1 MAPVPNRHLIYPER
15 NLPEQG
21 NEPSVQPGAIP
32 SGIEA
37 GLAFA
42 FGTSLSACSVQASL
56 AAAALISLNYGGWIA
71 ARRFLKPR
79 LAHPAKKKIAWLYLI
94 CGLGWFSHESAQAPS
109 VKAHP
114 RAGHVLREKTFAGTV
129 RGTVS
134 NLPIVRQQLFASDS
148 GSSMYAEFKLKTS
161 TPGQLYLV
169 RAGIEGDQLP
179 AGLRPGVSVEVIG
192 KIYPQRPR
200 STPTRKDT
208 PAAIIQSLPG
218 SLTFGQEP
226 PSRPSLGLRIRWP
239 VVNLIRRL
247 YSDKEQGLFCALIT
261 GEKRLLSQEL
271 SLLFVETGT
280 VHFLAISGLHVG
292 LIMAFAMRIPFPQKG
307 RTILRLIV
315 LGLFVL
321 LSGANTPVLRAA
333 IMIGLHLLLQA
344 AGRLPRALDTLGWTL
359 LALLITDPLSIS
371 KPGFQ
376 LSFIATIAI
385 LGWNEMRT
393 NDLRERSRL
402 LIPSKPAGAF
412 SRFGSALF
420 FHIQNSLWVA
430 VISTAVTAPLIATYF
445 HRVHPVAPLLSVCL
459 YPLIAMSLLLGL
471 SSILL
476 GLIWIEAGF
485 LAADAATVFAR
496 MLNGLL
502 VFSRNI
508 PGHCFNLPPPGF
520 AMVSI
525 FYLLL
530 GAGISK
536 KTRGVA
542 LLLSI
547 LVLPITLI
555 MSLAAGNE
563 DNPRLIHL
571 DAGAGSAALLELPGS
586 KRAFLIDACGKTR
599 TGSWRLVR
607 TLLDKGHRRIDG
619 VILTHPHVDHAG
631 ALPVLTRS
639 LDVGEVFC
647 SEHFEREEYGVR
659 LLADARKKGVRVSK
673 VRRGQLL
680 RLPGPEDIVLRIIYP
695 DQTENLPL
703 AQHANEMSLSFFI
716 EIGQKRILC
725 LGDLEEDGLA
735 RLFETGED
743 LNSEVL
749 ILPHHGRSNCLYDT
763 LLEKV
768 SPTTVVVSGD
778 GQGQAEETL
787 LRIELSGIKAYAT
800 WRGGSIQNEWNTG
813 GIKTSYVD
821 R

>member
-1 MAPVPNRHLIYPER
+1 MAQAPNRQLIYPER

-21 NEPSVQPGAIP
+21 NIASVQPGAIP

-42 FGTSLSACSVQASL
+42 FGTSLSACSVEASL
-56 AAAALISLNYGGWIA
+56 AAAALIALNCGGWIA
-71 ARRFLKPR
+71 TRRLLKPR
-79 LAHPAKKKIAWLYLI
+79 LARPVKKKIAWLYLI
-94 CGLGWFSHESAQAPS
+94 CGLGWFSHDSAQTPGIKTRAQAAH
-109 VKAHP
+109 VVRQKALP
-114 RAGHVLREKTFAGTV
+114 GTV

-134 NLPIVRQQLFASDS
+134 DLPIVRPQRFPSAS
-148 GSSMYAEFKLKTS
+148 GGSMYAEFKLKTS

-169 RAGIEGDQLP
+169 RAGIKGDRLP
-179 AGLRPGVSVEVIG
+179 AGLRPGASVEVQG
-192 KIYPQRPR
+192 KIYPRFSPGA
-200 STPTRKDT
+200 PARKNT

-218 SLTFGQEP
+218 SLTFHQEP

-239 VVNLIRRL
+239 VVNLIRKL
-247 YSDKEQGLFCALIT
+247 YSDQEQGLFCALIT
-261 GEKRLLSQEL
+261 GEKRLLDQEL

-280 VHFLAISGLHVG
+280 AHFLAISGLHVG

-307 RTILRLIV
+307 KTILRLMV

-359 LALLITDPLSIS
+359 LALLVTEPLSIS
-371 KPGFQ
+371 EPGFQ

-385 LGWNEMRT
+385 LGWSSMRA

-402 LIPSKPAGAF
+402 LIPPKPAGAF
-412 SRFGSALF
+412 SRLGSALF
-420 FHIQNSLWVA
+420 SHIKNSLWVA
-430 VISTAVTAPLIATYF
+430 VISTAVTAPLIATHF
-445 HRVHPVAPLLSVCL
+445 HRVHPAAPLLSVCL
-459 YPLIAMSLLLGL
+459 YPLIAVSLLLGL

-476 GLIWIEAGF
+476 GFIWIEAGF

-520 AMVSI
+520 TMIAI

-536 KTRGVA
+536 KTRGAA
-542 LLLSI
+542 LLLS
-547 LVLPITLI
+547 TLI
-555 MSLAAGNE
+555 LPVALIVSLSAGNE
-563 DNPRLIHL
+563 NNPKLIHL

-599 TGSWRLVR
+599 TGSWRLAR
-607 TLLDKGHRRIDG
+607 SLLDKGHRRIDG
-619 VILTHPHVDHAG
+619 IILTHPHVDHAG

-647 SEHFEREEYGVR
+647 SEHFEREEYGEK
-659 LLADARKKGVRVSK
+659 LLADARKKGVLVSK

-703 AQHANEMSLSFFI
+703 VQHANEMSLSFFI

-743 LNSEVL
+743 LNSEIL
-749 ILPHHGRSNCLYDT
+749 ILPHHGRSNRLYDT

-787 LRIELSGIKAYAT
+787 LRIELSGIKTYAT
-800 WRGGSIQNEWNTG
+800 WRGGSIQNEWNTA

>member
-1 MAPVPNRHLIYPER
+1 MAQAPDLQLIYPER

-21 NEPSVQPGAIP
+21 NIASVQPGAIP

-42 FGTSLSACSVQASL
+42 FGTSLSACSVEASL
-56 AAAALISLNYGGWIA
+56 AAAALIALNYGGWIA
-71 ARRFLKPR
+71 TRRLLKPR
-79 LAHPAKKKIAWLYLI
+79 LARPVKKKIAWLYLI
-94 CGLGWFSHESAQAPS
+94 CGLGWFSHDSAQTPGIKTRAQAAH
-109 VKAHP
+109 VVRQKALP
-114 RAGHVLREKTFAGTV
+114 GTV

-134 NLPIVRQQLFASDS
+134 DLPIVRPQRFPSAS
-148 GSSMYAEFKLKTS
+148 GGSMYAEFKLKTS

-169 RAGIEGDQLP
+169 RAGIKGDRLP
-179 AGLRPGVSVEVIG
+179 AGLRPGASVEVQG
-192 KIYPQRPR
+192 KIYPRFSPGA
-200 STPTRKDT
+200 PARKNT

-218 SLTFGQEP
+218 SLTFHQEP

-239 VVNLIRRL
+239 VVNLIRKL
-247 YSDKEQGLFCALIT
+247 YSDQEQGLFCALIT
-261 GEKRLLSQEL
+261 GEKRLLDQEL

-280 VHFLAISGLHVG
+280 AHFLAISGLHVG

-307 RTILRLIV
+307 KTILRLMV

-359 LALLITDPLSIS
+359 LALLVTEPLSIS
-371 KPGFQ
+371 EPGFQ

-385 LGWNEMRT
+385 LGWSSMRA

-402 LIPSKPAGAF
+402 LIPPKPAGAF
-412 SRFGSALF
+412 SRLGSALF
-420 FHIQNSLWVA
+420 SHIKNSLWVA
-430 VISTAVTAPLIATYF
+430 VISTAVTAPLIATHF
-445 HRVHPVAPLLSVCL
+445 HRVHPAAPLLSVCL
-459 YPLIAMSLLLGL
+459 YPLIAVSLLLGL

-476 GLIWIEAGF
+476 GFIWIEAGF

-520 AMVSI
+520 TMIAI

-536 KTRGVA
+536 KTRGAA
-542 LLLSI
+542 LLLS
-547 LVLPITLI
+547 TLI
-555 MSLAAGNE
+555 LPVSLIVSLSAGNE
-563 DNPRLIHL
+563 NNPKLIHL

-599 TGSWRLVR
+599 TGSWRLAR
-607 TLLDKGHRRIDG
+607 SLLDKGHRRIDG
-619 VILTHPHVDHAG
+619 IILTHPHVDHAG

-647 SEHFEREEYGVR
+647 SEHFEREEYGEK
-659 LLADARKKGVRVSK
+659 LLADARKKGVLVSK

-703 AQHANEMSLSFFI
+703 VQHANEMSLSFFI

-743 LNSEVL
+743 LNSEIL
-749 ILPHHGRSNCLYDT
+749 ILPHHGRSNRLYDT

-787 LRIELSGIKAYAT
+787 LRIELSGIKTYAT
-800 WRGGSIQNEWNTG
+800 WRGGSIQNEWNTA

>member
-1 MAPVPNRHLIYPER
+1 MAQAPNRQLIYPER

-21 NEPSVQPGAIP
+21 NIASVQPGAIP

-56 AAAALISLNYGGWIA
+56 AAATLISLNYVSWIA
-71 ARRFLKPR
+71 TRRILKPR

-94 CGLGWFSHESAQAPS
+94 CGLGWFSHESAQPPWIKNHPQGAP
-109 VKAHP
+109 
-114 RAGHVLREKTFAGTV
+114 VLRQKAFPGTIK
-129 RGTVS
+129 GTVS
-134 NLPIVRQQLFASDS
+134 DLPILRPQRFASDS
-148 GSSMYAEFKLKTS
+148 GGSMYAEFKLTTS
-161 TPGQLYLV
+161 TPGQLYRV
-169 RAGIEGDQLP
+169 RAGIKGDQLP
-179 AGLRPGVSVEVIG
+179 AGLKPGASVEVQG
-192 KIYPQRPR
+192 KIYPQLHRCAPV
-200 STPTRKDT
+200 RKNT

-218 SLTFGQEP
+218 ALTLHQDP
-226 PSRPSLGLRIRWP
+226 PARPALGLRIRWP

-261 GEKRLLSQEL
+261 GEKRLLDQEL

-280 VHFLAISGLHVG
+280 AHFLAISGLHVG
-292 LIMAFAMRIPFPQKG
+292 LIMVFAMRIPFPQKG
-307 RTILRLIV
+307 KTILRLMV

-371 KPGFQ
+371 EPGFQ
-376 LSFIATIAI
+376 LSFVATIAI
-385 LGWNEMRT
+385 LGWSSMRA
-393 NDLRERSRL
+393 NDLRERNRL
-402 LIPSKPAGAF
+402 LIPPKPAGAF
-412 SRFGSALF
+412 SRLGSALCA
-420 FHIQNSLWVA
+420 HIQNSLWVA
-430 VISTAVTAPLIATYF
+430 VISTAVTAPLIATHF
-445 HRVHPVAPLLSVCL
+445 HRVHPIAPLLSVCL
-459 YPLIAMSLLLGL
+459 YPLIAVNLLLGL

-476 GLIWIEAGF
+476 GFIWIEAGF
-485 LAADAATVFAR
+485 LAADAATVFAQ

-502 VFSRNI
+502 VFSRKI
-508 PGHCFNLPPPGF
+508 PGHCFSMPPPGF
-520 AMVSI
+520 TMVSI

-536 KTRGVA
+536 KTRGAA

-547 LVLPITLI
+547 LILPAALI
-555 MSLAAGNE
+555 VNLSAGNE
-563 DNPRLIHL
+563 NNPRLIHL

-586 KRAFLIDACGKTR
+586 RRAFLIDACGKTR
-599 TGSWRLVR
+599 AGSRRLAR
-607 TLLDKGHRRIDG
+607 SLLDKGHRRIDG
-619 VILTHPHVDHAG
+619 IILTHPHVDHAG

-639 LDVGEVFC
+639 LDVGELFC
-647 SEHFEREEYGVR
+647 SEHFEREEYGKK
-659 LLADARKKGVRVSK
+659 LLSDARKKGVLVSK

-716 EIGQKRILC
+716 EIEKKRILC

-735 RLFETGED
+735 RLFESGED
-743 LNSEVL
+743 LNSEIV
-749 ILPHHGRSNCLYDT
+749 ILPHHGRSNRLYDT

-787 LRIELSGIKAYAT
+787 LRIELSGIKTYAT
-800 WRGGSIQNEWNTG
+800 WRGGSIQNEWHTT

>member
-1 MAPVPNRHLIYPER
+1 MAQAPNRQLIYPER

-21 NEPSVQPGAIP
+21 NIASVQPGAIP

-42 FGTSLSACSVQASL
+42 FGTSLSACSVEASL

-71 ARRFLKPR
+71 TRRLLKPR
-79 LAHPAKKKIAWLYLI
+79 LARPVKKKIAWLYLI
-94 CGLGWFSHESAQAPS
+94 CGLGWFSHDSAQTPWIKTRAQAAY
-109 VKAHP
+109 VVRQKALP
-114 RAGHVLREKTFAGTV
+114 GTV

-134 NLPIVRQQLFASDS
+134 DLPIVRPQRFPSAS
-148 GSSMYAEFKLKTS
+148 GGSMYAEFKLKTS

-169 RAGIEGDQLP
+169 RAGIKGDRLP
-179 AGLRPGVSVEVIG
+179 AGLRPGASVEVQG
-192 KIYPQRPR
+192 KIYPRFSPGA
-200 STPTRKDT
+200 PARKNT

-218 SLTFGQEP
+218 SLTFHQEP

-239 VVNLIRRL
+239 VVNLIRKL
-247 YSDKEQGLFCALIT
+247 YSDQEQGLFCALIT
-261 GEKRLLSQEL
+261 GEKRLLDQEL

-280 VHFLAISGLHVG
+280 AHFLAISGLHVG

-307 RTILRLIV
+307 KTILRLMV

-359 LALLITDPLSIS
+359 LALLATEPLSIS
-371 KPGFQ
+371 EPGFQ

-385 LGWNEMRT
+385 LGWSSMRA

-402 LIPSKPAGAF
+402 LIPPKPGGAF
-412 SRFGSALF
+412 SRLGSALF
-420 FHIQNSLWVA
+420 SHIKNSLWVA
-430 VISTAVTAPLIATYF
+430 IISTAVTAPLIATHF
-445 HRVHPVAPLLSVCL
+445 HRVHPAAPLLSVCL
-459 YPLIAMSLLLGL
+459 YPLIAVSLLLGL

-476 GLIWIEAGF
+476 GFIWIEAGF

-520 AMVSI
+520 TMISI

-536 KTRGVA
+536 KTRGAA
-542 LLLSI
+542 LLLS
-547 LVLPITLI
+547 TLI
-555 MSLAAGNE
+555 LPVALIVSLSAGNE
-563 DNPRLIHL
+563 NNPKLIHL

-599 TGSWRLVR
+599 TGSWRLAR
-607 TLLDKGHRRIDG
+607 SLLDKGHRRIDG
-619 VILTHPHVDHAG
+619 IILTHPHVDHAG

-647 SEHFEREEYGVR
+647 SEHFEREEYGEK
-659 LLADARKKGVRVSK
+659 LLADARKKGVLVSK

-703 AQHANEMSLSFFI
+703 VQHANEMSLSFFI

-743 LNSEVL
+743 LNSEIL
-749 ILPHHGRSNCLYDT
+749 ILPHHGRSNRLYDT

-768 SPTTVVVSGD
+768 SPATVVVSGD

-787 LRIELSGIKAYAT
+787 LRIELSGIKTYAT
-800 WRGGSIQNEWNTG
+800 WRGGSIQNEWNTA

>member
-1 MAPVPNRHLIYPER
+1 MY
-15 NLPEQG
+15 
-21 NEPSVQPGAIP
+21 
-32 SGIEA
+32 
-37 GLAFA
+37 
-42 FGTSLSACSVQASL
+42 
-56 AAAALISLNYGGWIA
+56 
-71 ARRFLKPR
+71 K
-79 LAHPAKKKIAWLYLI
+79 
-94 CGLGWFSHESAQAPS
+94 
-109 VKAHP
+109 
-114 RAGHVLREKTFAGTV
+114 
-129 RGTVS
+129 
-134 NLPIVRQQLFASDS
+134 RQ
-148 GSSMYAEFKLKTS
+148 
-161 TPGQLYLV
+161 
-169 RAGIEGDQLP
+169 
-179 AGLRPGVSVEVIG
+179 
-192 KIYPQRPR
+192 
-200 STPTRKDT
+200 
-208 PAAIIQSLPG
+208 
-218 SLTFGQEP
+218 
-226 PSRPSLGLRIRWP
+226 
-239 VVNLIRRL
+239 
-247 YSDKEQGLFCALIT
+247 
-261 GEKRLLSQEL
+261 
-271 SLLFVETGT
+271 
-280 VHFLAISGLHVG
+280 
-292 LIMAFAMRIPFPQKG
+292 
-307 RTILRLIV
+307 
-315 LGLFVL
+315 
-321 LSGANTPVLRAA
+321 
-333 IMIGLHLLLQA
+333 
-344 AGRLPRALDTLGWTL
+344 
-359 LALLITDPLSIS
+359 
-371 KPGFQ
+371 
-376 LSFIATIAI
+376 
-385 LGWNEMRT
+385 
-393 NDLRERSRL
+393 
-402 LIPSKPAGAF
+402 
-412 SRFGSALF
+412 
-420 FHIQNSLWVA
+420 
-430 VISTAVTAPLIATYF
+430 
-445 HRVHPVAPLLSVCL
+445 HPVAPLLSVCL

-476 GLIWIEAGF
+476 GFIWIEAGF

-520 AMVSI
+520 ATVSI

-547 LVLPITLI
+547 LILPISLI
-555 MSLAAGNE
+555 VSLSAGNE

-680 RLPGPEDIVLRIIYP
+680 RLPGQEDIVLRIIYP

-778 GQGQAEETL
+778 GQGQAQETL

>member
-1 MAPVPNRHLIYPER
+1 MAQAPNRQLIYPER

-21 NEPSVQPGAIP
+21 NIASVQPGAIP

-42 FGTSLSACSVQASL
+42 FGTSLSSCSVQASL

-71 ARRFLKPR
+71 TRRLLKPR
-79 LAHPAKKKIAWLYLI
+79 LARPAKKKISWLYLI
-94 CGLGWFSHESAQAPS
+94 CGLGWFSHESAQTPWIKTRTQAT
-109 VKAHP
+109 
-114 RAGHVLREKTFAGTV
+114 HVLRQKALPGTV

-134 NLPIVRQQLFASDS
+134 DLPILRPQRFPSDS
-148 GSSMYAEFKLKTS
+148 GGSMYAEFKLKTS

-169 RAGIEGDQLP
+169 RAGIKGDRLP
-179 AGLRPGVSVEVIG
+179 AGLRPGVSVEVQG
-192 KIYPQRPR
+192 KIYPRFSPCA
-200 STPTRKDT
+200 PARKNT

-218 SLTFGQEP
+218 SLTFHQEP

-239 VVNLIRRL
+239 VVNLIRKL
-247 YSDKEQGLFCALIT
+247 YSDQEQGLFCALIT
-261 GEKRLLSQEL
+261 GEKRLLDQEL

-280 VHFLAISGLHVG
+280 AHFLAISGLHVG

-307 RTILRLIV
+307 KTILRLMV

-359 LALLITDPLSIS
+359 LALLVTEPLSIS
-371 KPGFQ
+371 EPGFQ

-385 LGWNEMRT
+385 LGWSSMRA

-402 LIPSKPAGAF
+402 LIPPKPTGAY
-412 SRFGSALF
+412 SRLGSALF
-420 FHIQNSLWVA
+420 SHIKDSLWVA
-430 VISTAVTAPLIATYF
+430 VISTAVTAPLIATHF
-445 HRVHPVAPLLSVCL
+445 HRVHPAAPLLSVCL
-459 YPLIAMSLLLGL
+459 YPLIAVSLLLGL

-476 GLIWIEAGF
+476 GFIWIEAGF

-520 AMVSI
+520 TTVSI

-536 KTRGVA
+536 KTRGAA
-542 LLLSI
+542 LLLST
-547 LVLPITLI
+547 LLLPVALI
-555 MSLAAGNE
+555 VSLTAGNE
-563 DNPRLIHL
+563 NNPRLIHL

-599 TGSWRLVR
+599 TGSWRLAR
-607 TLLDKGHRRIDG
+607 SLLDKGHRRIDG
-619 VILTHPHVDHAG
+619 IILTHPHVDHAG

-647 SEHFEREEYGVR
+647 SEHFEREEYGEK
-659 LLADARKKGVRVSK
+659 LLADARKKGVLVSK

-703 AQHANEMSLSFFI
+703 VQHANEMSLSFFI

-743 LNSEVL
+743 LNSEIL
-749 ILPHHGRSNCLYDT
+749 ILPHHGRSNRLYDT

-787 LRIELSGIKAYAT
+787 LRIERSGIKTYAT
-800 WRGGSIQNEWNTG
+800 WRGGSIQNEWNTA

>member
-1 MAPVPNRHLIYPER
+1 MAPAPNRHLIYPER

-21 NEPSVQPGAIP
+21 HAASVQPGAIP

-56 AAAALISLNYGGWIA
+56 AAAVICLTYGGWIA
-71 ARRFLKPR
+71 TPRLLKPR

-94 CGLGWFSHESAQAPS
+94 CGLGWFSHDSAQTPWI
-109 VKAHP
+109 KT
-114 RAGHVLREKTFAGTV
+114 RAQEASVLRQKALPGTV

-134 NLPIVRQQLFASDS
+134 DLPILRHQRFASNS
-148 GSSMYAEFKLKTS
+148 GGSMYAEFRLKTS

-169 RAGIEGDQLP
+169 RAGIKGDRLP
-179 AGLRPGVSVEVIG
+179 AGLKPGASVEVQG
-192 KIYPQRPR
+192 KIYPQP
-200 STPTRKDT
+200 PPCAPARKNT

-218 SLTFGQEP
+218 SLTFDQEP

-239 VVNLIRRL
+239 VVRLIREL

-261 GEKRLLSQEL
+261 GEKRLLDQEL

-280 VHFLAISGLHVG
+280 AHFLAISGLHVG

-307 RTILRLIV
+307 KTILRLMV

-344 AGRLPRALDTLGWTL
+344 AGRLPRAIDTLGWTL
-359 LALLITDPLSIS
+359 LALLIADPLSIS

-385 LGWNEMRT
+385 LAWSSMRAK
-393 NDLRERSRL
+393 DLRERNRL
-402 LIPSKPAGAF
+402 LIPQKPAGAF
-412 SRFGSALF
+412 SRLGPALLS
-420 FHIQNSLWVA
+420 HIQNSLWVA
-430 VISTAVTAPLIATYF
+430 VISTAVTAPLIATHF
-445 HRVHPVAPLLSVCL
+445 HRVHPTAPLLSVCL
-459 YPLIAMSLLLGL
+459 YPLIAVSLLLGL

-476 GLIWIEAGF
+476 GFIWIEVGF

-536 KTRGVA
+536 KTRGTA
-542 LLLSI
+542 LLLSFLI
-547 LVLPITLI
+547 LPITLI
-555 MSLAAGNE
+555 VNLSAGNE
-563 DNPRLIHL
+563 NNPRLIHL

-599 TGSWRLVR
+599 TGSWRLAR
-607 TLLDKGHRRIDG
+607 SLLDKGHRRIDG
-619 VILTHPHVDHAG
+619 IILTHPHVDHAG

-647 SEHFEREEYGVR
+647 SEHFDREEYGEK
-659 LLADARKKGVRVSK
+659 LLANARKEGVIVSK

-680 RLPGPEDIVLRIIYP
+680 RLPGPEDIILRIIYP

-735 RLFETGED
+735 RLFETEED
-743 LNSEVL
+743 LNSEIL
-749 ILPHHGRSNCLYDT
+749 ILPHHGRSNSLYDI
-763 LLEKV
+763 LLKKV

-787 LRIELSGIKAYAT
+787 LRIELSGIKTYAT
-800 WRGGSIQNEWNTG
+800 WRGGSIQNEWNTA
-813 GIKTSYVD
+813 GIKTSYVG

>member
-1 MAPVPNRHLIYPER
+1 MAQAPDLQLIYPER

-21 NEPSVQPGAIP
+21 NIASVQPGAIP

-42 FGTSLSACSVQASL
+42 FGTSLSACSVEASL
-56 AAAALISLNYGGWIA
+56 AAAALIALNYGGWIA
-71 ARRFLKPR
+71 TRRLLKPR
-79 LAHPAKKKIAWLYLI
+79 LARPVKKKIAWLYLI
-94 CGLGWFSHESAQAPS
+94 CGLGWFSHDSAQTPGIKTRAQAAH
-109 VKAHP
+109 VVRQKALP
-114 RAGHVLREKTFAGTV
+114 GTV

-134 NLPIVRQQLFASDS
+134 DLPIVRPQRFPSAS
-148 GSSMYAEFKLKTS
+148 GGSMYAEFKLKTS

-169 RAGIEGDQLP
+169 RAGIKGDRLP
-179 AGLRPGVSVEVIG
+179 AGLRPGASVEVQG
-192 KIYPQRPR
+192 KIYPRFSPGA
-200 STPTRKDT
+200 PARKNT

-218 SLTFGQEP
+218 SLTFHQEP

-239 VVNLIRRL
+239 VVNLIRKL
-247 YSDKEQGLFCALIT
+247 YSDQEQGLFCALIT
-261 GEKRLLSQEL
+261 GEKRLLDQEL

-280 VHFLAISGLHVG
+280 AHFLAISGLHVG

-307 RTILRLIV
+307 KTILRLMV

-359 LALLITDPLSIS
+359 LALLVTEPLSIS
-371 KPGFQ
+371 EPGFQ

-385 LGWNEMRT
+385 LGWSSMRA

-402 LIPSKPAGAF
+402 LIPPKPAGAF
-412 SRFGSALF
+412 SRLGSALF
-420 FHIQNSLWVA
+420 SHIKNSLWVA
-430 VISTAVTAPLIATYF
+430 VISTAVTAPLIATHF
-445 HRVHPVAPLLSVCL
+445 HRVHPAAPLLSVCL
-459 YPLIAMSLLLGL
+459 YPLIAVSLLLGL

-476 GLIWIEAGF
+476 GFIWIEAGF

-520 AMVSI
+520 TMIAI

-536 KTRGVA
+536 KTRGAA
-542 LLLSI
+542 LLLS
-547 LVLPITLI
+547 TLI
-555 MSLAAGNE
+555 LPVALIVSLSAGNE
-563 DNPRLIHL
+563 NNPKLIHL

-599 TGSWRLVR
+599 TGSWRLAR
-607 TLLDKGHRRIDG
+607 SLLDKGHRRIDG
-619 VILTHPHVDHAG
+619 IILTHPHVDHAG

-647 SEHFEREEYGVR
+647 SEHFEREEYGEK
-659 LLADARKKGVRVSK
+659 LLADARKKGVLVSK

-703 AQHANEMSLSFFI
+703 VQHANEMSLSFFI

-725 LGDLEEDGLA
+725 LGDLEEAGLA

-743 LNSEVL
+743 LNSEIL
-749 ILPHHGRSNCLYDT
+749 ILPHHGRSNRLYDT

-787 LRIELSGIKAYAT
+787 LRIELSGIKTYAT
-800 WRGGSIQNEWNTG
+800 WRGGSIQNEWNTA